1 MAALGGVHTAVVM
14 EEGDMWTWGYGEDG
28 ALGHPKPYRPGF
40 RDFSEK
46 EKFPRYRVCVC
57 VCVCVRVCVCV
68 CVRVGVWAFAVCARE
83 HVICCSLS
91 LSLSLARS
99 LALFLSFRGVTI
111 WSTGPRAYPPNAL
124 TVSG

>member
-57 VCVCVRVCVCV
+57 VCVCACLRVCVCA
-68 CVRVGVWAFAVCARE
+68 CGRVGVCRVCARA
-83 HVICCSLS
+83 CYLLLSLS

-99 LALFLSFRGVTI
+99 LSFSHFGE
-111 WSTGPRAYPPNAL
+111 
-124 TVSG
+124 